1 MVKFSRS
8 IWEWEGGGRGCALR
22 THAEMEIGHEVIT
35 DKFVDG
41 IVADGPQTGDNNC
54 WNGFVV
60 TVGGLYR
67 APVLF
72 RSRSSE
78 WHYGEN

>member
-1 MVKFSRS
+1 MGNFRGRSR
-8 IWEWEGGGRGCALR
+8 GGCALR

-54 WNGFVV
+54 WNGFVERWGIISGSGSLSLSF
-60 TVGGLYR
+60 VGMALR
-67 APVLF
+67 
-72 RSRSSE
+72 
-78 WHYGEN
+78 